1 MCGSIVTS
9 LSLSLQATEHRV
21 IPFMTAVNGY
31 PEYDPNQHTSGEE
44 DDSEGG
50 EGEGDEAEDGEE
62 AGREEEEEEEV
73 VVEPQAEN
81 HTAETV
87 VDIE

>member
-62 AGREEEEEEEV
+62 EEEEEEV